1 MIKSMTG
8 FGRCRTVL
16 HGREISVEIKSVNH
30 RFFEFSCRTPKGY
43 GFLDDKLKAL
53 VNSRVSRGKID
64 MFVTVG
70 AAEDTPAEVKINHSL
85 VSGYINAMKEI
96 SETYGIENDVTV
108 TAISRFPDVYT
119 VSKAPE
125 NEEEITA
132 DVLEAANT
140 AIDGFIAMREAEG
153 EKMKADILGRAEVIL
168 ATVDEIDERS
178 PQTVKEYEERLLDR
192 INRTLQDYNINID
205 EQRVLTEV
213 AVFADKVAVAEETV
227 RLRSHF
233 AQLSKIMESQT
244 PIGREIDF
252 IIQEMNREANTIG
265 SKVQDAEIAHKVVK
279 IKSEIEKMREQIQN
293 IELSLIHI

>member
-43 GFLDDKLKAL
+43 GFLDDKLKTL

-70 AAEDTPAEVKINHSL
+70 TAEDTPAEVKINHSL

-96 SETYGIENDVTV
+96 SETYGIENDMTV
-108 TAISRFPDVYT
+108 TALSRFPDVYT
-119 VSKAPE
+119 VSKAEE

-140 AIDGFIAMREAEG
+140 ALDSFIAMREAEG
-153 EKMKADILGRAEVIL
+153 EKMKADISGRARVIL
-168 ATVDEIDERS
+168 DIVDEIDERS

-192 INRTLQDYNINID
+192 INRTLLDYNINID

-213 AVFADKVAVAEETV
+213 SVFADKVAVAEETV

-233 AQLSKIMESQT
+233 SQLSKIMESQK

-293 IELSLIHI
+293 IE

>member
-168 ATVDEIDERS
+168 ATVDGIDERS

-293 IELSLIHI
+293 IE